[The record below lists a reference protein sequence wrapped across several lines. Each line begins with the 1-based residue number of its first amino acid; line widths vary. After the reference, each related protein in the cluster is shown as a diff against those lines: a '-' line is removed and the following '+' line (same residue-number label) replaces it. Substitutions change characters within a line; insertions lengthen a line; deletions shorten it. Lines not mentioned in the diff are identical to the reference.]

1 MPKRKN
7 RKRNRVLDY
16 FVYVLARMFTV
27 LLHLFARRANYR
39 TARLV
44 GDLLYRFDAKHRR
57 IALEHLR
64 RSFPDWPQSR
74 LEEVARRSM
83 HNMIYLGLEVLYT
96 PRLVTVTRWPEF
108 VRFDNVGPTLRLL
121 LQNRG
126 LIALTGHFGNWE
138 VLGYTLACL
147 GFPTYSVARRL
158 DNPHIDRFIL
168 GVRED
173 RGQVILDK
181 RGATARIPELLA
193 ENKPVGFIA
202 DQDAGRKGAF
212 VDFFGRKASTYKSIA
227 LLAIQH
233 EVPVAVGY
241 ARRVGEDFQ
250 FEIGV
255 ERTIYPEEWAHV
267 DDPVLWITREYTAA
281 LERVVRR
288 DPEQYLWVHR
298 RWKHRPRGEPP
309 AEGGVA

>member
-1 MPKRKN
+1 M
-7 RKRNRVLDY
+7 
-16 FVYVLARMFTV
+16 
-27 LLHLFARRANYR
+27 
-39 TARLV
+39 
-44 GDLLYRFDAKHRR
+44 LYRFDARHRR

-64 RSFPDWPQSR
+64 RSFPDWPESR
-74 LEEVARRSM
+74 LEHVARRSM
-83 HNMIYLGLEVLYT
+83 HSMVYLGLEVLYT

-108 VRFDNVGPTLRLL
+108 VRFRGVAEAIRLL

-126 LIALTGHFGNWE
+126 MIMLTGHFGNWE

-158 DNPHIDRFIL
+158 DNPHLDRFLL

-181 RGATARIPELLA
+181 RGATARIPDLLA
-193 ENKPVGFIA
+193 DDRAVGFIA

-233 EVPVAVGY
+233 NVPVAVGY
-241 ARRVGEDFQ
+241 ARRLEDDFR

-255 ERTIYPEEWAHV
+255 ERIIHPEEWADV
-267 DDPVLWITREYTAA
+267 DDPVMWITQEYTSA
-281 LERVVRR
+281 LEQVVRR
-288 DPEQYLWVHR
+288 NPEQYLWVHR

-309 AEGGVA
+309 AEGGIA

>member
-7 RKRNRVLDY
+7 RKRSRVLDY

-64 RSFPDWPQSR
+64 RSFPDWPESR
-74 LEEVARRSM
+74 LEHVARRSM
-83 HNMIYLGLEVLYT
+83 HSMIYLGLEVLYT

-108 VRFDNVGPTLRLL
+108 VRFDNVGQALRLL

-126 LIALTGHFGNWE
+126 MIVLTGHFGNWE

-241 ARRVGEDFQ
+241 ARRVAEDFQ

-255 ERTIYPEEWAHV
+255 ERIIYPREWAEV
-267 DDPVLWITREYTAA
+267 DDPVMWITQEYTAA

-309 AEGGVA
+309 TEGGVA